1 MGTMRLKQIT
11 LVLIAGLIFTSCGVV
26 QRGTIPW
33 EDNTVVE
40 GSTAIVPI
48 NMSRSERAIRDKLDD
63 AHNDWKGT
71 RYLLGGT
78 NSRGID
84 CSAFMQVV
92 YKDYFGIT
100 LPRTTREQI
109 ELGNSV
115 RKRNIKIGDLVFF
128 KTGRDTY
135 HVGVMIN
142 GVQFLHAGVS
152 NGVTISTLQ
161 NQYWANTYLTTRR
174 IL

>member
-1 MGTMRLKQIT
+1 MKKVKKLT
-11 LVLIAGLIFTSCGVV
+11 LVLVLGMLVSSCGVV

-33 EDNTVVE
+33 DDNTVVE
-40 GSTAIVPI
+40 GTTATVPI
-48 NMSRSERAIRDKLDD
+48 NFSRSERALRSKLDD

-71 RYLLGGT
+71 RYVLGGT
-78 NSRGID
+78 NSNGID

-92 YKDYFGIT
+92 FDDYLGVT
-100 LPRTTREQI
+100 LPRTTRQQM
-109 ELGNSV
+109 ELGSSV

-142 GVQFLHAGVS
+142 NAQFLHAGTS
-152 NGVTISTLQ
+152 NGVTISNLQ
-161 NQYWANTYLTTRR
+161 NQYWVNTYLTTRR